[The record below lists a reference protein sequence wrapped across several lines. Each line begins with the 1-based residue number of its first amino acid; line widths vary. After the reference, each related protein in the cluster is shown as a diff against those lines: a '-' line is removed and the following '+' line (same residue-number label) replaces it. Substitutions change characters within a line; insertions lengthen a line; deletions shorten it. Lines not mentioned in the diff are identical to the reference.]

1 MTLPTAT
8 FSSMTSGRTGDLG
21 RGFGV
26 DVTTVRIGDLDYRVR
41 TLRDRQQFSDPD
53 GEAERAGIS
62 SASWPLF
69 GLIWPAG
76 LVLAERMSRFAD
88 ADLAGKRILEV
99 GCGLGLASLVLKRRR
114 HDITASDYHPLA
126 GEFLQH
132 NAELN
137 QLPAIAFKNAP
148 WAGPN
153 PDLGRFDLII
163 GSDLLY
169 ERDNPA
175 LLAGFLAC
183 HARPEAQIIVSD
195 PGRSHCGRFSTQMA
209 AQGYVRSTP
218 WPAFASGGPAPGTSS
233 LRGRIMRFIRG
244 LG

>member
-1 MTLPTAT
+1 
-8 FSSMTSGRTGDLG
+8 MTSGPGGDLDPG
-21 RGFGV
+21 YGV
-26 DVTTVRIGDLDYRVR
+26 DVTTVRIGDFDYRIR

-53 GEAERAGIS
+53 GQAERAGIS

-76 LVLAERMSRFAD
+76 LALAERMSGFAD

-99 GCGLGLASLVLKRRR
+99 GCGIGLASLVLKRRR
-114 HDITASDYHPLA
+114 QDITASDYHPLA

-132 NAELN
+132 NADLN
-137 QLPAIAFKNAP
+137 QLPAIAFQNAA

-183 HARPEAQIIVSD
+183 HANPAAQVIVSD
-195 PGRSHCGRFSTQMA
+195 PGRSHCGKFSSEMI

-218 WPAFASGGPAPGTSS
+218 WPGFASGGPAAPGPPS

>member
-1 MTLPTAT
+1 
-8 FSSMTSGRTGDLG
+8 MTSTPLDDPGPGYQ
-21 RGFGV
+21 V
-26 DVTTVRIGDLDYRVR
+26 ETTVLRIGDFDYAIRS
-41 TLRDRQQFSDPD
+41 LSDRQQFSDPD
-53 GEAERAGIS
+53 GQAERAGIS

-76 LVLAERMSRFAD
+76 IALAEQMSRWPA
-88 ADLAGKRILEV
+88 ADLHGKRILEV
-99 GCGLGLASLVLKRRR
+99 GCGIGLSSLVLKRRSA
-114 HDITASDYHPLA
+114 DITASDHHPLA
-126 GEFLQH
+126 GEFLRH

-137 QLPAIAFKNAP
+137 HLPAIAFRNAA

-183 HARPEAQIIVSD
+183 HANPAAQVVVSD
-195 PGRSHCGRFSTQMA
+195 PGRAHCGQFSTRMVN
-209 AQGYVRSTP
+209 QGYVRSTP
-218 WPAFASGGPAPGTSS
+218 WPAFASGGAAAPGPPS
-233 LRGRIMRFIRG
+233 LRGKIMRFVRA
-244 LG
+244 

>member
-1 MTLPTAT
+1 
-8 FSSMTSGRTGDLG
+8 MTSMPFTTPVSALG
-21 RGFGV
+21 YGV
-26 DVTTVRIGDLDYRVR
+26 ETTTVRVGDFDYVIRS
-41 TLRDRQQFSDPD
+41 LSDRQQFSDPD
-53 GEAERAGIS
+53 GQAERAGIS

-76 LVLAERMSRFAD
+76 LALAEQMSRLPAE
-88 ADLAGKRILEV
+88 ALTGKRILEV
-99 GCGLGLASLVLKRRR
+99 GCGIGLSSLVLRRR
-114 HDITASDYHPLA
+114 GADITASDYHPLA
-126 GEFLQH
+126 GEFLRH

-137 QLPAIAFKNAP
+137 HLPAIAYASAA

-169 ERDNPA
+169 ERDNPQ

-183 HARPEAQIIVSD
+183 HANANARVIVSD
-195 PGRSHCGRFSTQMA
+195 PGRSHCGQFSTKMV

-218 WPAFASGGPAPGTSS
+218 WPPFASGGPAPASAPVASAPVS
-233 LRGRIMRFIRG
+233 LRGRIMNFVRA
-244 LG
+244 LP